1 VARAQ
6 RPQSLVRFED
16 LELDLR
22 AGELRLA
29 SGKTVRLTEQPLQIL
44 TLLLES
50 PGEVVLR
57 EEIRNRLWP
66 NDTIVEFEHSINAAM
81 KRLRQALGESAE
93 NPRYIETL
101 ARRGY
106 RWKVP
111 VQWVEAQRDNAG
123 PAQPEVPAVSPI
135 AVEGHMIGK
144 KVSHYR
150 VLGVLGGGGMGVVY
164 EAEDLKLGR
173 RVALK
178 FLPEEVASDRAARQ
192 RFESEARSASALN
205 HPNICTIY
213 GVEEYEGQPFLAM
226 EFLEGQT
233 LRDLIATMAPGKP
246 ALELAMLLDL
256 SLQIAS
262 GLEAAHRQG
271 IIHRDIKPANIFVT
285 SHGQAKILDFGLAK
299 LFLIEAAAADSP
311 ATDLPE
317 LDSPHEQRHETN
329 SLTASSPFLSRT
341 GVAMGTAGYMS
352 PEQVRGEK
360 LDTRTDLFSFGLVLY
375 EMATGQRAF
384 AGDTA
389 PVLHDA
395 ILNRVPFS
403 AHQLNPNLPVEFET
417 IISRAMEK
425 KPEQRYQLA
434 SEINAD
440 LKRVRREFDS
450 RDATLNPSFPA
461 GASSGRKHQTNWL
474 RTWVPVCI
482 FASAVVAG
490 GFYWYERLSQ
500 ASPVLN
506 VRQIT
511 RNSSQNSVVSGAIS
525 PDGKY
530 LAYSDLLGMHI
541 DSLTTGETVD
551 VPQPEALAHKE
562 VTWTILAEWLPDST
576 GFVANAF
583 TGTSQLG
590 HNEHDTSIWA
600 VSAGGETRKLRDD
613 SMAFSISRNGLWVA
627 FGNTAGVLYDRH
639 AVTSVNEIW
648 LMRPDGTESHK
659 IYDADPNTLITE
671 ATWSPNGQRIAY
683 IKMDKSD
690 TVISIESRDLRGR
703 SPTEIL
709 RASPDGVLRG
719 FRWLPDGQIG
729 YSLAKDRSF
738 RTCDHWQL
746 QIDLSTGLP
755 IGRPKPVANWF
766 PGCPLSVSFTADGK
780 HFAFV
785 RGTDQ
790 YTIYTADLEAN
801 GTRISSP
808 RPLTLSEGRNIPG
821 GWTSDT
827 KMVVFTSDRNG
838 PMEIFRQPVDAD
850 VAQRIFTGPGITGA
864 ARLSPDGTEIL
875 FVAADRSQKKLMRI
889 PLVGGV
895 PQELM
900 SGDFVDGS
908 ARCARLPAT
917 ACVIAEESPD
927 RKHLI
932 FTSID
937 SLSRRGPE
945 LSRFDTDPVRILDS
959 HWALSPDGAR
969 LAVLNSSEAKI
980 HILSLTGQPPSE
992 IALDGW
998 PSLGYVSW
1006 TSDGKSLV
1014 VGSHKNHDAALLNV
1028 DLEGK
1033 INLLWEQHGA
1043 FGVSGVPSPDGRH
1056 IAIWLWTTN
1065 NNIWMADNP

>member
-1 VARAQ
+1 LR
-6 RPQSLVRFED
+6 
-16 LELDLR
+16 R
-22 AGELRLA
+22 AG
-29 SGKTVRLTEQPLQIL
+29 GTTIRLTEQPMQIL
-44 TLLLES
+44 ALLLES

-81 KRLRQALGESAE
+81 KRLRQALGDSAE

-111 VQWVEAQRDNAG
+111 VQWVEVQRDNPG
-123 PAQPEVPAVSPI
+123 PLEFAPRAADLT
-135 AVEGHMIGK
+135 AVEGNLIGK
-144 KVSHYR
+144 KVCHYR

-213 GVEEYEGQPFLAM
+213 GVEEYEGQPFLVM
-226 EFLEGQT
+226 ELLQGQT

-299 LFLIEAAAADSP
+299 LFLAGTPTADSSP
-311 ATDLPE
+311 DVPE
-317 LDSPHEQRHETN
+317 EGTPHHISREIE

-352 PEQVRGEK
+352 PEQIRGEK

-375 EMATGQRAF
+375 ELATGQRAF

-395 ILNRVPFS
+395 ILNRAPFS
-403 AHQLNPNLPVEFET
+403 PHQLNPNLPVEFES
-417 IISRAMEK
+417 IIFRAMEK
-425 KPEQRYQLA
+425 KPELRYQLA
-434 SEINAD
+434 SEISAG
-440 LKRVRREFDS
+440 LKRVRRDFDS
-450 RDATLNPSFPA
+450 RDAMLNPGFPA
-461 GASSGRKHQTNWL
+461 GAGSGRKHRGNWL
-474 RTWVPVCI
+474 KTWVPVWI
-482 FASAVVAG
+482 FASVVVAG

-530 LAYSDLLGMHI
+530 LAYSDLMGMHI
-541 DSLTTGETVD
+541 ESLATGETVD
-551 VPQPEALAHKE
+551 VPQPPALAHRE
-562 VTWTILAEWLPDST
+562 VTWSIMAGWLPDGT
-576 GFVANAF
+576 GFVANAY
-583 TGTSQLG
+583 TGTSQFG
-590 HNEHDTSIWA
+590 HDEHDTSIWA
-600 VSAGGETRKLRDD
+600 VSSAGETRKLRDD
-613 SMAFSISRNGLWVA
+613 SMAFSISGDGLWVT
-627 FGNTAGVLYDRH
+627 FGSNAGMFYDRH
-639 AVTSVNEIW
+639 SFTAVNEIW
-648 LMRPDGTESHK
+648 LMRPDGTEPHK

-671 ATWSPNGQRIAY
+671 VTWSPNGQRIAY
-683 IKMDKSD
+683 IKMDNSG

-703 SPTEIL
+703 LPTEIL
-709 RASPDGVLRG
+709 GASPMGVLRG

-738 RTCDHWQL
+738 KTCDHWQL
-746 QIDLSTGLP
+746 QIDLSTGQP
-755 IGRPKPVANWF
+755 IGRPKQVANWF
-766 PGCPLSVSFTADGK
+766 PGCPVYVSFTADAK

-801 GTRISSP
+801 GTRISLP
-808 RPLTLSEGRNIPG
+808 RPLTLSEGRNIPS

-838 PMEIFRQPVDAD
+838 PMEIFRQPVEAD

-875 FVAADRSQKKLMRI
+875 YVAADRSQKRLMRI

-895 PQELM
+895 PQELT
-900 SGDFVDGS
+900 SGDFVDGG
-908 ARCARLPAT
+908 ARCARFPAT
-917 ACVIAEESPD
+917 VCVIAEQSPD

-932 FTSID
+932 FTSVD
-937 SLSRRGPE
+937 SLNKRGPE
-945 LSRFDTDPVRILDS
+945 LSRFDSDPAHILES

-969 LAVLNSSEAKI
+969 LAVLTSAEAKI
-980 HILSLTGQPPSE
+980 HILSLTGQPLYQ
-992 IALDGW
+992 IALEGW
-998 PSLGYVSW
+998 PGLGYMSW
-1006 TSDGKSLV
+1006 TSDGKGLI
-1014 VGSHKNHDAALLNV
+1014 VGSQKNHDAVLLNV
-1028 DLEGK
+1028 DLDGK
-1033 INLLWEQHGA
+1033 VNRLWEQHGA
-1043 FGVSGVPSPDGRH
+1043 FGISGIPSPDGRH
-1056 IAIWLWTTN
+1056 IAIWLWTEN
-1065 NNIWMADNP
+1065 NNIWIADNP